1 MEPDHGTRMR
11 LLSFPL
17 TTLSVPDEVTR
28 VCVSTSSSKADWRID
43 LSLSCLLCTRILTL
57 HGAPTV
63 QHQLEGYLLKQ
74 GDKGVIKTW
83 KRRFFMLDGK
93 KLRYYEESKEKG
105 FIDLEL
111 AVSIHG
117 VPTQSKEKQ
126 AEDSGVDFQEW
137 DLQVV
142 TPTRTY
148 NLRAPKYDHHHY
160 HHHSKRMFSCYYRR
174 QPSQCIVIA
183 P

>member
-1 MEPDHGTRMR
+1 MVVHSTNDRYAPDPALDYR
-11 LLSFPL
+11 
-17 TTLSVPDEVTR
+17 
-28 VCVSTSSSKADWRID
+28 
-43 LSLSCLLCTRILTL
+43 
-57 HGAPTV
+57 
-63 QHQLEGYLLKQ
+63 QLEGYLLKQ
-74 GDKGVIKTW
+74 GEKGVIKTW

-93 KLRYYEESKEKG
+93 KLRYFEESKEKG

-148 NLRAPKYDHHHY
+148 NLRAPKYVA
-160 HHHSKRMFSCYYRR
+160 SQAAEALRNPRIERPTTLISRLAIAGSPSLGLTPSIVPTRCGTGSRASRALVWASR
-174 QPSQCIVIA
+174 QNRS
-183 P
+183 